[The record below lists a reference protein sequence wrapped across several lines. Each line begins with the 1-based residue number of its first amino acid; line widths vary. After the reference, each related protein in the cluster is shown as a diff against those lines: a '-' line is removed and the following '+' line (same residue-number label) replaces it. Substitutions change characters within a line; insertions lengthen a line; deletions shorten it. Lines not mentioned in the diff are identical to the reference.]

1 MGHVV
6 DSGWGLPSSHRR
18 LTNRHHAERAGGA
31 NATARRGRAVLM
43 SGGVGLGGL
52 GYCRALG
59 QGARAWHRV
68 WSDAAHGGSQHKV
81 CRGSGRSLRKCER
94 DCVMHRTR
102 NCASLGCT
110 SRPLRRAVMHT
121 HIHAW
126 AEAYPG
132 ELQTRICTARECC
145 LPGGRWAHEAA
156 TQRVAALPEE
166 LTSMRGRAA
175 TIRRYILVCT
185 HVHAAAAAEEEETT
199 TPGLRAAFTPYI
211 SCPPHSFR
219 RRSQQAQ
226 ELRECTT
233 ALPSHSKPAVMAPQ
247 REEHVGRPST
257 PRQRCAAPRVR
268 PNRFCSAS

>member
-31 NATARRGRAVLM
+31 NATARRAVLM

-59 QGARAWHRV
+59 QGARARHRV

-175 TIRRYILVCT
+175 TIRRYILPARPCCCSS
-185 HVHAAAAAEEEETT
+185 
-199 TPGLRAAFTPYI
+199 G
-211 SCPPHSFR
+211 R
-219 RRSQQAQ
+219 RRNNNAPGC
-226 ELRECTT
+226 ELL
-233 ALPSHSKPAVMAPQ
+233 LPPTFLARPTLFVGGRSRLRNYASAPLPC
-247 REEHVGRPST
+247 R
-257 PRQRCAAPRVR
+257 AI
-268 PNRFCSAS
+268 PNRL

>member
-1 MGHVV
+1 
-6 DSGWGLPSSHRR
+6 
-18 LTNRHHAERAGGA
+18 
-31 NATARRGRAVLM
+31 M

-175 TIRRYILVCT
+175 TIRRYILPARPCCCSS
-185 HVHAAAAAEEEETT
+185 
-199 TPGLRAAFTPYI
+199 G
-211 SCPPHSFR
+211 R
-219 RRSQQAQ
+219 RRNNNARVASCFYP
-226 ELRECTT
+226 LHF
-233 ALPSHSKPAVMAPQ
+233 LPAPLFSSAVAAGSGITRVHHCPAEPFQTGCDGAPEGRTRGPTVNAASKMCGSKGEAKPILLCLVVPGWQWGHSLDGTVPGPL
-247 REEHVGRPST
+247 SL
-257 PRQRCAAPRVR
+257 
-268 PNRFCSAS
+268 